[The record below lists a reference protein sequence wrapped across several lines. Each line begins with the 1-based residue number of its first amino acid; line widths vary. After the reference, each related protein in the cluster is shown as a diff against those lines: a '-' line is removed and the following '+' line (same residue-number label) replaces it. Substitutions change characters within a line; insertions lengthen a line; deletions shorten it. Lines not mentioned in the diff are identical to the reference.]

1 MKELAFVVK
10 TMREIV
16 KVQPAGYKE
25 VQHVKQRLT
34 TIGKRLE
41 AHNRLEEKRAYTWT
55 ALLL

>member
-25 VQHVKQRLT
+25 VQRVKPRLNYDRETLGSSKSIGGEASLHVGG
-34 TIGKRLE
+34 I
-41 AHNRLEEKRAYTWT
+41 T
-55 ALLL
+55 A